1 MGNKRSNKDE
11 EIKTDQQEE
20 YSSEGGDGRRQ
31 NDELSS
37 EGGDDKTT
45 TQYPKKRNLKD
56 TFDDIRSNE
65 RAKTFKEENSHRQ
78 RESRMKNET
87 ADHMVPGL
95 VNRNNTCRLNS
106 SLQALAAF
114 LDLYLEGTRQIHV
127 CIVNN

>member
-1 MGNKRSNKDE
+1 MD
-11 EIKTDQQEE
+11 
-20 YSSEGGDGRRQ
+20 RRQ
-31 NDELSS
+31 NDALSS

-45 TQYPKKRNLKD
+45 SQYPKKRNLKD
-56 TFDDIRSNE
+56 TFDDIRSKE

-95 VNRNNTCRLNS
+95 VNRNNTCWLNS

-114 LDLYLEGTRQIHV
+114 PDLYLQGKRQIHV
-127 CIVNN
+127 CIFKNQEMINGSQIRQN